1 MVSHCMQIIYH
12 GMLQILLHYM
22 RDKSVTMASTYI
34 ELQVT
39 TKSIEVIEFNV
50 LGTDILANG
59 TSDYYG
65 VIDVFVK

>member
-1 MVSHCMQIIYH
+1 
-12 GMLQILLHYM
+12 M